1 MADESPEPAVSPQ
14 GVIAKA
20 SANTEARMGA
30 ASPIPL
36 AAEKQPEAVQV
47 PEATATPSAP
57 TAPQGDTN
65 APPAY
70 FWEGD
75 IEGEKLQ
82 LSRDETNWAIEQYVK
97 AVKHAKQRQPEA
109 PSQAGAKEEETVIPP
124 EAKKLLDA
132 YMKPFM
138 SEFNSMKEKLTAA
151 ERKELASQVNTECAE
166 LIDKNETLKRLK
178 GNSKIGSR
186 LPGMI
191 MALAYANPDMSLQTA
206 AQLVAETWEEAKTQ
220 ENKDYVQ
227 AKVSQAAHRVEG
239 AGGAVPAPGG
249 KKLGAADLFTGKIQQ
264 SAISRLQRAM
274 GAR

>member
-1 MADESPEPAVSPQ
+1 MSDESPEPAVSPQ

-20 SANTEARMGA
+20 TANTEARVGA

-36 AAEKQPEAVQV
+36 AAETQPEATQGAQITPTV
-47 PEATATPSAP
+47 PETPA
-57 TAPQGDTN
+57 QGDTN
-65 APPAY
+65 APPSY

-75 IEGEKLQ
+75 YQGQKLG
-82 LSRDETNWAIEQYVK
+82 LSKEESEHLIRMALDAINS
-97 AVKHAKQRQPEA
+97 AKQRQPEA
-109 PSQAGAKEEETVIPP
+109 PPQAGPKEEETVIPP

-138 SEFNSMKEKLTAA
+138 SEFNSMKEKLTQA
-151 ERKELASQVNTECAE
+151 ERKQLANQVNTECAE

-178 GNSKIGSR
+178 GNSKIGTR

-239 AGGAVPAPGG
+239 AGGAVHAPGG
-249 KKLGAADLFTGKIQQ
+249 KKLGAQDLFNDKVKQ